1 MTDRNL
7 SLIQTDT
14 ISDRIYRFV
23 RESLRS
29 GTYAPGEKITHRRVA
44 SNLNVSV
51 TPVREA
57 ITRLISEGSLS
68 MKGPKTIVA
77 LELNQSEF
85 QEISEIRVRL
95 EGWAAELATQNAT
108 NELTSDLR
116 KLHQAYCAVRQKNDG
131 KAILEAN
138 SRFHFRL
145 YESANAPK
153 LVQIIDSLWVS
164 SGPTIGLLSRK
175 LPNDGDGQKYHEAA
189 LEALQRGDAVAV
201 RQAIS
206 DDIITGRE
214 KILKLLD
221 AVSMLD
227 DDARNAA
234 SS

>member
-1 MTDRNL
+1 MTVHKTPL
-7 SLIQTDT
+7 SQTET
-14 ISDRIYRFV
+14 ISDRIYGLV

-77 LELNQSEF
+77 LELKPAEF

-95 EGWAAELATQNAT
+95 EGWAAELAAQNVT
-108 NELTSDLR
+108 NRLTGDLR
-116 KLHQAYCAVRQKNDG
+116 KLHQAYCTARQESNG
-131 KAILEAN
+131 KAVLEAN

-145 YESANAPK
+145 YESANSPK
-153 LVQIIDSLWVS
+153 LLQIIDSLWVS
-164 SGPTIGLLSRK
+164 SGPTIGLLSGK
-175 LPNDGDGQKYHEAA
+175 LSDDRDGQKFHQAA
-189 LEALQRGDAVAV
+189 LESLERGDAAAV

-206 DDIITGRE
+206 DDIVTGRK

-221 AVSMLD
+221 AVGKSND
-227 DDARNAA
+227 AA